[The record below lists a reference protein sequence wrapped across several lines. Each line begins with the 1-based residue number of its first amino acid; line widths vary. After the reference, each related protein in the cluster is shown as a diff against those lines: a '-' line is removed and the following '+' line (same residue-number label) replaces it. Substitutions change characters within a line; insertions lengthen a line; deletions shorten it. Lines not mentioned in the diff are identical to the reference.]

1 VNAAADNQPGRLRT
15 TVERASLPALARL
28 SALPRAVPF
37 VVMLAL
43 IVAGLWVQGVAGFAL
58 ILLGVLF
65 LGWLL
70 YLAWPRLGPSERLMR
85 FTVILLGSALAII
98 QLFPK

>member
-1 VNAAADNQPGRLRT
+1 VNAADDKQPSRLRT
-15 TVERASLPALARL
+15 TVERASLPALTRL
-28 SALPRAVPF
+28 STLPRAVPF

-43 IVAGLWVQGVAGFAL
+43 IVAGLWVQGIAGFGL
-58 ILLGVLF
+58 IILGVLF

-70 YLAWPRLGPSERLMR
+70 YLGWPKLGPSERLMR
-85 FTVILLGSALAII
+85 FTVILLGSALAIV

>member
-1 VNAAADNQPGRLRT
+1 
-15 TVERASLPALARL
+15 VERVTTPALLRL
-28 SALPRAVPF
+28 SRLPRLVPF

-43 IVAGLWVQGVAGFAL
+43 IVAGLFVSGVVGFVL

-70 YLAWPRLGPSERLMR
+70 YLGWPRLTMAERVMR
-85 FTVILLGSALAII
+85 MAVIVLGAGLAVI
-98 QLFPK
+98 QLSPR

>member
-1 VNAAADNQPGRLRT
+1 VDAADDLEPSRLRT
-15 TVERASLPALARL
+15 TIERASLPALTRL

-43 IVAGLWVQGVAGFAL
+43 IVAGLWVQGVVGFGL
-58 ILLGVLF
+58 IMLGVLF

-85 FTVILLGSALAII
+85 FTVILLGSALGII
-98 QLFPK
+98 QLFPR